1 MSHDSRE
8 ERLRRREAEVERR
21 EAAVAAEEQQAAE
34 MVREF
39 GSTARLGSED
49 AIMRVSELTTT
60 YVKEVLRTVWM
71 AGRPDVAAAMCAA
84 FDGAPALQHP
94 RTARSRSARRR
105 VQGGGGS
112 RSPRSVSP
120 SREEPIEVDDDEP
133 DDAEPTAAPT
143 ASTQIGEDDELPDF
157 GGDSD

>member
-1 MSHDSRE
+1 MSYNSRE
-8 ERLRRREAEVERR
+8 ERLRHREAEVERR

-94 RTARSRSARRR
+94 RTARSRSARRM
-105 VQGGGGS
+105 VHGGS

-120 SREEPIEVDDDEP
+120 SHEEPIAVDDDELE
-133 DDAEPTAAPT
+133 DAEPTAA
-143 ASTQIGEDDELPDF
+143 SCMQMGDDDELPDF

>member
-1 MSHDSRE
+1 MSHNSHE
-8 ERLRRREAEVERR
+8 ERLRQREAEVERR

-39 GSTARLGSED
+39 GSTTRLGSED

-60 YVKEVLRTVWM
+60 YVKEVLRAVWM

-94 RTARSRSARRR
+94 RTARSRSVRRR
-105 VQGGGGS
+105 GGS
-112 RSPRSVSP
+112 RSPRSTSP
-120 SREEPIEVDDDEP
+120 LRDEPIEVDDEP
-133 DDAEPTAAPT
+133 DDVEPTAAPT
-143 ASTQIGEDDELPDF
+143 AFAQDDDELPDF